1 LLLSSH
7 CLTLEFHPRR
17 SQSRSPVHLKG
28 QQRGSNINPRKL
40 GAQEAPPQILPAGTT
55 IYSVA
60 MLQRFSIRVRGTT
73 GLLIA
78 AVIIVVFLIAL
89 PAYRVFFLISVALG
103 IVIAALLYLR
113 NKYFPVGDK
122 EVENKRPLGL
132 D

>member
-1 LLLSSH
+1 
-7 CLTLEFHPRR
+7 
-17 SQSRSPVHLKG
+17 
-28 QQRGSNINPRKL
+28 
-40 GAQEAPPQILPAGTT
+40 
-55 IYSVA
+55 
-60 MLQRFSIRVRGTT
+60 M
-73 GLLIA
+73 IA

-89 PAYRVFFLISVALG
+89 PAYRVFFLISLALG